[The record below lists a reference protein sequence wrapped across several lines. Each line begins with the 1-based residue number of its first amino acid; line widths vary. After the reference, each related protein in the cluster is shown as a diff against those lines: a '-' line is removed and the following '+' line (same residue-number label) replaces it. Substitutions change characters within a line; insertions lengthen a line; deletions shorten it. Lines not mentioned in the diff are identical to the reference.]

1 MNEYEDYGSE
11 DPYAIFVFAMNAPQ
25 TKEKY
30 TTRID
35 RFFRFINVQGDTI
48 QERCKAFY
56 EAAKKDN
63 VWALKAVPFLT
74 ISPENGLILENQE
87 IKYRNGMLE
96 SEKDEV
102 ILLRKELEP
111 LLVLKHTLIKEGLLK
126 EPVIL

>member
-1 MNEYEDYGSE
+1 MDGYHDYGSE
-11 DPYAIFVFAMNAPQ
+11 EDPYTIFVFAMNAPQ

-63 VWALKAVPFLT
+63 VWALNNIRKFLQVYKV
-74 ISPENGLILENQE
+74 LQYVNQSNYFV
-87 IKYRNGMLE
+87 K
-96 SEKDEV
+96 
-102 ILLRKELEP
+102 
-111 LLVLKHTLIKEGLLK
+111 
-126 EPVIL
+126 